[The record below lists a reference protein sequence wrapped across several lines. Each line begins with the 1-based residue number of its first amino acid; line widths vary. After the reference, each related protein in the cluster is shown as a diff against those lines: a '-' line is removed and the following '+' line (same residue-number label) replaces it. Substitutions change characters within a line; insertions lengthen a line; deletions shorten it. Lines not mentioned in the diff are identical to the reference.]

1 MISAQFAALAQL
13 VEQMALN
20 HLVGGSSPPRRTT
33 GLLKC
38 PEIVPNLRSSTTYL
52 YVRFTAVLDSK
63 RSQNIFPAPV
73 LLITFM
79 RR

>member
-1 MISAQFAALAQL
+1 
-13 VEQMALN
+13 
-20 HLVGGSSPPRRTT
+20 
-33 GLLKC
+33 LLKC